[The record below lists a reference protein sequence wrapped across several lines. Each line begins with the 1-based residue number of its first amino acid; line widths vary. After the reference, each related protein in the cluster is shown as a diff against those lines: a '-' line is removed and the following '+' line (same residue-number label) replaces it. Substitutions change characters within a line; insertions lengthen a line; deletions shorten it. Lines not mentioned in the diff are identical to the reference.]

1 MYQLFFHLLVLLFI
15 VSGLN
20 AQCFT
25 SPGNPIAGASNVGN
39 MNKKVLRINFY
50 NRYGYS
56 DQYYHGS
63 QPHPYSLYEKAKY
76 NYVGNTLA
84 YGITDRTSI
93 DIETG
98 YFINKTL
105 KYNNSIG
112 LNKSTISGSGLTH
125 SVLSLKRNLF
135 HEPIKKIKW
144 TIGIGAKIPLR
155 FEPQSKEGSELPIDA
170 QPSMMSYGT
179 VLQSYFIKENSM
191 YSYRIFLINRYE
203 YHFKNANDFKY
214 GQALYNAL
222 FYSKKLYL
230 TWPKTIENF
239 TLIMQIRN
247 EFRTRNHNYYLDNSE
262 IKASGSNLFF
272 LVPQINYSIGE
283 TWNISFLVDIP
294 VYSYYNETQLAQK
307 YSFSFSLN
315 KDIIFK

>member
-1 MYQLFFHLLVLLFI
+1 MIVALV
-15 VSGLN
+15 
-20 AQCFT
+20 
-25 SPGNPIAGASNVGN
+25 
-39 MNKKVLRINFY
+39 R
-50 NRYGYS
+50 
-56 DQYYHGS
+56 
-63 QPHPYSLYEKAKY
+63 
-76 NYVGNTLA
+76 
-84 YGITDRTSI
+84 
-93 DIETG
+93 
-98 YFINKTL
+98 KTL
-105 KYNNSIG
+105 
-112 LNKSTISGSGLTH
+112 LHRTQGS
-125 SVLSLKRNLF
+125 K
-135 HEPIKKIKW
+135 
-144 TIGIGAKIPLR
+144 
-155 FEPQSKEGSELPIDA
+155 
-170 QPSMMSYGT
+170 
-179 VLQSYFIKENSM
+179 SYFIKENSM

-315 KDIIFK
+315 KDIIFKWLLHYKTISSINIIHWRLIHFQSLF